1 MREIPIQDDP
11 VNHPSH
17 YASGKVEC
25 IDAMVGLYGAEV
37 VSHYCIVN
45 VYKYLWRRKDKGTEE
60 QDIQKA
66 LWYFDKYRA
75 LVEESHD

>member
-17 YASGKVEC
+17 YCGKVEC
-25 IDAMVGLYGAEV
+25 ITVMEEV
-37 VSHYCIVN
+37 FGTEAVKSFCLCN
-45 VYKYLWRRKDKGTEE
+45 MFKYLWRRKDKGTEE

-66 LWYFDKYRA
+66 LWYFDKYRS
-75 LVEESHD
+75 LVEDNHD